1 MVVAE
6 GPAAEA
12 LVTFITETV
21 PPAVD
26 VELVC
31 AQEVMESKETCWR
44 YFIRHAISNY
54 LCICEGPPVVV
65 GAF

>member
-6 GPAAEA
+6 GPAADA
-12 LVTFITETV
+12 LVTFMTEMV

-31 AQEVMESKETCWR
+31 AQEVMEGKETCWR
-44 YFIRHAISNY
+44 YFIKHTNSNS
-54 LCICEGPPVVV
+54 LHICESPPVVV